1 MSERSTAG
9 GSPSPRASALAHQ
22 FDDPAQQREAG
33 ELGMWTFLVTE
44 ILFFGGMFAGYT
56 VYRSLYPAAF
66 HAGSHAMNLRIGSVN
81 TAVLILS
88 SLTMALAVHAS
99 QTGRQRS
106 LVAFLS
112 ATMLFGLVF
121 LGFKAIEWT
130 AEFREHHVPGPHFS
144 FGGPDPVHSQLFFS
158 FYFAMTGMHA
168 LHMVIGLG
176 LMTWLLVT
184 AREGRY
190 GPEYHTPVV
199 VGGLYWHF
207 VDIVWIFLY
216 PLLYLIGAR
225 R

>member
-1 MSERSTAG
+1 MREH
-9 GSPSPRASALAHQ
+9 PSGASARALKHQ
-22 FDDPAQQREAG
+22 FDDPAQQRDADV
-33 ELGMWTFLVTE
+33 LGMWTFLVTE

-56 VYRSLYPAAF
+56 VYRNLYPSAF
-66 HAGSHAMNLRIGSVN
+66 RAGSHAMNLTIGSVN

-99 QTGRQRS
+99 QTGRKKS

-112 ATMLFGLVF
+112 VTMVFGLMF

-130 AEFREHHVPGPHFS
+130 AEFREHHVPGPHFT
-144 FGGPDPVHSQLFFS
+144 FGGPDPLHSQIFFS

-168 LHMVIGLG
+168 LHMIIGIG
-176 LMTWLLVT
+176 LMTYLLVT
-184 AREGRY
+184 ARQGRY
-190 GPEYHTPVV
+190 GPEYHSPVV
-199 VGGLYWHF
+199 IGGLYWHF

-225 R
+225 K